1 MTAPLPSDPTTKRK
15 PLPSSF
21 TDGPAPKVSR
31 TLAAAASSV
40 VASSPVPAPR
50 TNTPAKAAVPVE
62 EVLPSPVPA
71 PREVA
76 KDAPEDAGAGVLET
90 DLESAGPV
98 VAMETTVEVPVSVDS
113 SSAAETD
120 VSKMD
125 EIDSGKAKK
134 GKNKKV
140 QKDASTASTED
151 ERSRRSVRNR
161 QKGPNA
167 SVLDPLEQ
175 VGTFISPNLSPR
187 TCFAPAP
194 PFLLLLLFLLTT
206 ELMDTLQVR
215 QATQNH
221 SQPDPNVSTSSSTL
235 DDTKDSGRPKRIK
248 KGKKAAPAQSPKA
261 VVADEEVVP
270 ASPKEAA
277 KPRSKRGK
285 KRKQD
290 EDSSMVSNLSS
301 MSSSSQDNSIEHLS
315 VSQNVQNISAE
326 GEVKEK
332 EKEVEAKVR
341 STRTKQINKLL
352 EELETVTAPA
362 SPKEKLMALAAK
374 TKSLTEVSDKTKS
387 LAEVSDKTKTL
398 AEVSDK
404 TKALA
409 EVSDKTKSLTEI
421 SDKTKALTDA
431 PAQAAL
437 SASPAARS
445 TRTRQKLAA
454 TISEPGTAAA
464 RSTRSKQVR
473 AS

>member
-1 MTAPLPSDPTTKRK
+1 M
-15 PLPSSF
+15 
-21 TDGPAPKVSR
+21 GG
-31 TLAAAASSV
+31 LAADRPVDGLTIGVAASASRRAASSV

-90 DLESAGPV
+90 DLESAGPL

-113 SSAAETD
+113 SNAAESD

-140 QKDASTASTED
+140 QKVDQDASTASTED

-248 KGKKAAPAQSPKA
+248 KGGKKAAPAQSPKA
-261 VVADEEVVP
+261 VLEEEVVP
-270 ASPKEAA
+270 DSPKEAA

-290 EDSSMVSNLSS
+290 EDSSMVSNLST

-398 AEVSDK
+398 
-404 TKALA
+404 T
-409 EVSDKTKSLTEI
+409 EVSDKTKSLTEV

-437 SASPAARS
+437 SASPAPRS